1 MNEVQKMPRYVPH
14 TLQHWTRVIADLD
27 IRVSARACG
36 IRLCSM
42 AGVWAGILATS
53 VIWVVNLYG
62 LSKKCTADSKQLFA
76 VWTPNKRAAAQ
87 FQAIPVPPQTLIL
100 TSDFTERNRNL
111 IYSII
116 TATIRE
122 SNCYFLKLQD
132 TEWSTGSNRW
142 FFFLVRIMGGGTQL
156 VIWASFGGKEGCLSD
171 STLGACG
178 WMCTLQVQRGS
189 VLLRHSIKELP
200 HPSGFALIFVLVL
213 MTSWPNLYGISFT
226 GFNVCKSAV
235 V

>member
-1 MNEVQKMPRYVPH
+1 
-14 TLQHWTRVIADLD
+14 
-27 IRVSARACG
+27 
-36 IRLCSM
+36 M

-116 TATIRE
+116 AATIRE

-132 TEWSTGSNRW
+132 TEWSTDSNRW
-142 FFFLVRIMGGGTQL
+142 FFFLCEDNGRWHSTCHVFTSHL
-156 VIWASFGGKEGCLSD
+156 SVIWWKRGVFKWLDTGCLWMD
-171 STLGACG
+171 VYIASTKRFSAAETFHEGTTASKWFCSNLCIGIDDQLA
-178 WMCTLQVQRGS
+178 QS
-189 VLLRHSIKELP
+189 VWHKF
-200 HPSGFALIFVLVL
+200 H
-213 MTSWPNLYGISFT
+213 
-226 GFNVCKSAV
+226 
-235 V
+235 